1 MKINVTENHIKN
13 GVPENCH
20 LCAVSLAIAEALRN
34 LGTYIG
40 LDSIEISTDH
50 TRDSGYRF
58 RIKTLHS
65 KDVYSGSD
73 YTISDSDR
81 DRVDSFIKEFDKFG
95 YDEEKQQSYP
105 TSDIINAKPFT
116 FELGGEVAGQN
127 SV

>member
-40 LDSIEISTDH
+40 LDSIEIFTDF
-50 TRDSGYRF
+50 TRDSGYKF

-95 YDEEKQQSYP
+95 YDDEKQQSYP
-105 TSDIINAKPFT
+105 TSDIINVKPFV
-116 FELGGEVAGQN
+116 FELGGEVVGQN
-127 SV
+127 AF